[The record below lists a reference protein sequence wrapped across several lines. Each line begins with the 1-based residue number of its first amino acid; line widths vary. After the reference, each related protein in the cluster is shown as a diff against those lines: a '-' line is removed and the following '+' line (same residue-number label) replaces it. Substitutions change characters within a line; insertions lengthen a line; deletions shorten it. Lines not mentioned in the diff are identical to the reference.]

1 MEKITTTVIREMKDR
16 GERVVMVAAYD
27 YPTARMVDEA
37 GVDAALVGDS
47 LANVM
52 LGYKDTLAVSMD
64 EMIHHTKAVARAVKR
79 ALVVGDMPFMSYQA
93 SVEDAIRNAGRF
105 IKEGHAEAVKVEGG
119 RGMVKKVKAII
130 QSGIPVMGHLG
141 LTPQW
146 VHQFGGF
153 KVRGKT
159 KSTAHAILEDAR
171 RLEQAGVFSLVLE
184 CIPWQLAKLITE
196 KIEVPTIGIGAGPY
210 GDGQV
215 LVIHDLLGLTGPRV
229 PKFVKRYTK
238 LDDVVMKALRDF
250 RREVK
255 TGKFPKLEHSYEMPR
270 EEARKL
276 LTEFKRKRRV
286 RHQITTFK

>member
-37 GVDAALVGDS
+37 ELDAVLVGDS

-64 EMIHHTKAVARAVKR
+64 EMIHHTKAVGRAVKR

-93 SVEDAIRNAGRF
+93 SAEDAIRNAGRF

-119 RGMVKKVKAII
+119 RSMIKKVRAII

-146 VHQFGGF
+146 VHEFGGF

-159 KSTAHAILEDAR
+159 KSTARVILEDAR
-171 RLEQAGVFSLVLE
+171 RLERAGVFSLVVE

-196 KIEVPTIGIGAGPY
+196 KIEIPTIGIGAGPY
-210 GDGQV
+210 CDGQV

-238 LDDVVMKALRDF
+238 LDDTVMKALRDF

-255 TGKFPKLEHSYEMPR
+255 NGKFPTLEHSYEMPR
-270 EEARKL
+270 EEVRKL
-276 LTEFKRKRRV
+276 LTEFKRKR
-286 RHQITTFK
+286 

>member
-1 MEKITTTVIREMKDR
+1 
-16 GERVVMVAAYD
+16 VAAYD
-27 YPTARMVDEA
+27 YPTARMVDETE
-37 GVDAALVGDS
+37 VDAVLVGDS
-47 LANVM
+47 VANVM
-52 LGYKDTLAVSMD
+52 LGYRDTLAVSME
-64 EMIHHTKAVARAVKR
+64 EMIHHTKAVARAVKH

-93 SVEDAIRNAGRF
+93 SADDAIRNAGRF

-119 RGMVKKVKAII
+119 RSMIKKVRAII

-146 VHQFGGF
+146 VHEFGGF

-159 KSTAHAILEDAR
+159 KSTARVILEDAR
-171 RLEQAGVFSLVLE
+171 RLERAGVFSLVLE

-196 KIEVPTIGIGAGPY
+196 KIEIPTIGIGAGPY
-210 GDGQV
+210 CDGQV

-238 LDDVVMKALRDF
+238 LDDTVMKALRDF

-255 TGKFPKLEHSYEMPR
+255 NGKFPTLEHSYEMPR
-270 EEARKL
+270 EEVRKL
-276 LTEFKRKRRV
+276 LTEFKRKR
-286 RHQITTFK
+286 

>member
-1 MEKITTTVIREMKDR
+1 MEKITTTVIRKMKDH

-37 GVDAALVGDS
+37 GGDAVLVGDS
-47 LANVM
+47 LANVV
-52 LGYKDTLAVSMD
+52 LGYRDTLAVSMD

-119 RGMVKKVKAII
+119 RGMIKKVKAII

-159 KSTAHAILEDAR
+159 ESTAHMILEDAR

-196 KIEVPTIGIGAGPY
+196 KIEVPTIGIGAGPHC
-210 GDGQV
+210 DGQV
-215 LVIHDLLGLTGPRV
+215 LVLHDLLGLSGQRV
-229 PKFVKRYTK
+229 PKFVKRYAK
-238 LDDVVMKALRDF
+238 LESTMANALANF
-250 RREVK
+250 KREVK
-255 TGKFPKLEHSYEMPR
+255 AGKFPTLDHSYEMPA
-270 EEARKL
+270 EELRRLVKKS
-276 LTEFKRKRRV
+276 KRCR
-286 RHQITTFK
+286 